1 MDNVISI
8 DDTINLI
15 DKKYLKLKPESR
27 KALKECARMEVFD
40 KHAIIAR
47 ENQYSEILIF
57 IVTGVLRAYYL
68 KDGKDVSDWFS
79 FEGDFTCEINSFF
92 LDTPSSHYI
101 ETLEKTILMIIPK
114 KAILELCDQ
123 HHDIEKLARYAIT
136 QTMIK
141 LQRRLVSLQFETALQ
156 KYTNLIAVRPDI
168 TQRVSLGHIASFL
181 GITLETLSRIR
192 NPKNGI

>member
-1 MDNVISI
+1 MDNIISI

-15 DKKYLKLKPESR
+15 DKRYLKLKPESR
-27 KALKECARMEVFD
+27 SALKECSRIEVFD
-40 KHAIIAR
+40 KHAVIIK
-47 ENQYSEILIF
+47 ENQYADILIF

-68 KDGKDVSDWFS
+68 KDGKDISDWFS
-79 FEGDFTCEINSFF
+79 FEGDFICERSSFF

-101 ETLEKTILMIIPK
+101 ETLEKTTLMIIPK

-136 QTMIK
+136 QSVIK
-141 LQRRLVSLQFETALQ
+141 LQQRLISLQFETALQ
-156 KYTNLIAVRPDI
+156 KYTNLIAIRPDI
-168 TQRVSLGHIASFL
+168 TQRVPLGHIASFL

-192 NPKNGI
+192 NPKNRI